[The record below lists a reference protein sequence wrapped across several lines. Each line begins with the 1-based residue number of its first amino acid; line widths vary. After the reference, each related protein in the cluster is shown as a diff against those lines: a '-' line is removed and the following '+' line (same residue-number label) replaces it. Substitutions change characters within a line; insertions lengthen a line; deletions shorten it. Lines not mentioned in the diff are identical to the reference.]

1 MKLAEL
7 ALAMVPG
14 LVEDERVFSAMN
26 VNKSSRMPAATGC
39 RTPTSVQRSGCSSQT
54 VASFPYKEAYDA
66 WRRGAGKRG
75 RYQLGN
81 HGRV

>member
-1 MKLAEL
+1 MNFIKDAHLSAAVRL
-7 ALAMVPG
+7 F
-14 LVEDERVFSAMN
+14 FSD
-26 VNKSSRMPAATGC
+26 RFDL
-39 RTPTSVQRSGCSSQT
+39 
-54 VASFPYKEAYDA
+54 ASFPYKEAYDA